1 MASFNQ
7 KTTPLAFKIERVYFS
22 SKMKKNTTFKDE
34 SQNTEYKE
42 TWRDE
47 YLKWVCG
54 FANAQGGR
62 IYIGIDDNKKVVGVK
77 GSKKAKYNHTW
88 DSLPIPGTSIED
100 IDNESVE
107 YFVNRGIR
115 LGRLPSSILGVPAE
129 QILKNLNL
137 ISKDGTLTNA
147 AMLLFGRNPQ
157 AYFVGAI
164 FRIGRFRDDEADILF
179 QDEIAGNLIH
189 MPDTVMDY
197 LKGKYLKSYIHFEGL
212 QRIEKLEIPEDGL
225 REILCNAIV
234 HKDYRGV
241 HTQMKVYD
249 DHIRLWNEGGLID
262 GMTIESLR
270 KEHNSRP
277 RNKLIAQVFY
287 LAGFIETWGRGIW
300 KVDKAFASESLPVPE
315 YEENSGGVVVVVP
328 RNAQIESENKID
340 GPVNGPISEPI
351 NGPIK
356 QLLELIKEKPKSNYE
371 EYCSLMVVSRS
382 TLKRYLDVLKKE
394 GFIERVGAN
403 KNGYWKV
410 LK

>member
-54 FANAQGGR
+54 FANSQGGR

-88 DSLPIPGTSIED
+88 DSLPIPGTSIDD

-164 FRIGRFRDDEADILF
+164 FRIGRFRDDEAGILF

-197 LKGKYLKSYIHFEGL
+197 LKGKYIKSYIHFEGL
-212 QRIEKLEIPEDGL
+212 
-225 REILCNAIV
+225 
-234 HKDYRGV
+234 
-241 HTQMKVYD
+241 
-249 DHIRLWNEGGLID
+249 
-262 GMTIESLR
+262 
-270 KEHNSRP
+270 
-277 RNKLIAQVFY
+277 
-287 LAGFIETWGRGIW
+287 
-300 KVDKAFASESLPVPE
+300 
-315 YEENSGGVVVVVP
+315 
-328 RNAQIESENKID
+328 
-340 GPVNGPISEPI
+340 
-351 NGPIK
+351 
-356 QLLELIKEKPKSNYE
+356 
-371 EYCSLMVVSRS
+371 
-382 TLKRYLDVLKKE
+382 
-394 GFIERVGAN
+394 
-403 KNGYWKV
+403 
-410 LK
+410 